1 MLNPIEKSVGATA
14 RDYSTIIGW
23 ESDTDSN
30 CTTGFGSGDY
40 ASPCSPVGVL
50 YDDADFNEAVT
61 IGGAT
66 TSEDY
71 HRKLTV
77 AEGERHDRAFP
88 KSSVG
93 AKITGGEFNIGS
105 FDDWFELEWVILY
118 AASTGSTDLLYFKY
132 LHNSTTAY
140 VRQVIIDNADY
151 YAIQSSD
158 GGLSYEVMYEN
169 CIFISRRGGGASV
182 TNVDSSPSTHNFDN
196 CTLYQAG
203 DAHGARGGNYTNCI
217 SIVQSSS
224 RDAFFGGTTGDYNIC
239 GNTNGSGDT
248 TAPGANSI
256 DNVLGS
262 DLFADLTPGAED
274 LHLKSDSTVAAG
286 AGTNLSAYFTIDI
299 DGETRS
305 NWDIGADEYVS
316 GGGSVFSASLS
327 LSQSLGVSSSGQASA
342 VSTVSMGKSLAV
354 IDGGQGNTQS
364 SVSLDE
370 VLQIIN
376 SGSAV
381 SSGQIQVGNVSQ
393 IGQSGTATAQGQTAL
408 SDIKSIQV
416 SGLSATSADVS
427 LAQILSF
434 VSTYGSANNVS
445 LALSKSLG
453 ITASAAAQ
461 IVAIAQLNHT
471 DALAV
476 TGSAQAASALS
487 LAYAAGIIVSSNA
500 PQVAVLALAMQAG
513 VGVSA
518 TIDYSANAILS
529 SQVAISSDANAQS
542 KGSLTLSQRVAL
554 VSFGQA
560 LAASGLTISNIKSI
574 QFIGSTVT
582 VSLVLPNGR
591 TFVVEFEARTFT
603 VKPS

>member
-1 MLNPIEKSVGATA
+1 MTTEVIKTIKDSGGDYTSLAAFVAGEA
-14 RDYSTIIGW
+14 RDLTTADEIAVAEVYNDQTLSSYLDI
-23 ESDTDSN
+23 
-30 CTTGFGSGDY
+30 TGFTCDSTRRVVFRIPTISGEYDTNYYHYGIAGAGVTLNFNTGSYGSVTRANNYVTFQGFDVNGTGTSNIFCY
-40 ASPCSPVGVL
+40 QTTNLTYRWQDCLLHDFGNSFDKGSAIEYTKNCEFFNLDPAGQYVQYGGKMINCACHVVDGFGLYHDIVIRTTECHNVALWHDHTKVTYDSFYQCTGANNATNQPVAPGASSL
-50 YDDADFNEAVT
+50 KNLSIADFDFV
-61 IGGAT
+61 
-66 TSEDY
+66 S
-71 HRKLTV
+71 
-77 AEGERHDRAFP
+77 
-88 KSSVG
+88 
-93 AKITGGEFNIGS
+93 
-105 FDDWFELEWVILY
+105 
-118 AASTGSTDLLYFKY
+118 STDLHIGSSSVLRGAGVGNAENSDVPLYD
-132 LHNSTTAY
+132 
-140 VRQVIIDNADY
+140 ID
-151 YAIQSSD
+151 
-158 GGLSYEVMYEN
+158 L
-169 CIFISRRGGGASV
+169 
-182 TNVDSSPSTHNFDN
+182 
-196 CTLYQAG
+196 QAG
-203 DAHGARGGNYTNCI
+203 NRA
-217 SIVQSSS
+217 
-224 RDAFFGGTTGDYNIC
+224 
-239 GNTNGSGDT
+239 GST
-248 TAPGANSI
+248 C
-256 DNVLGS
+256 
-262 DLFADLTPGAED
+262 
-274 LHLKSDSTVAAG
+274 
-286 AGTNLSAYFTIDI
+286 
-299 DGETRS
+299 
-305 NWDIGADEYVS
+305 DIGADEYVS

-342 VSTVSMGKSLAV
+342 VSAVSMGKALAV
-354 IDGGQGNTQS
+354 SDGGQGDAQS

-381 SSGQIQVGNVSQ
+381 SSGQIQVGNISQVSQ
-393 IGQSGTATAQGQTAL
+393 SGAATAQGQTAL

-445 LALSKSLG
+445 LALSKSLD
-453 ITASAAAQ
+453 ITTSAAAQ
-461 IVAIAQLNHT
+461 IVAIAQLNYT

-487 LAYAAGIIVSSNA
+487 LACSAGLIVSSNA

-518 TIDYSANAILS
+518 TVDYPASVEFASHL
-529 SQVAISSDANAQS
+529 AISSDANAQS

-554 VSFGQA
+554 VNFGQS